1 MFGQPAPY
9 CAGCP
14 YRFTYSLFGR
24 GGVVLLLLGFGVLLA
39 DGEVAAV
46 DGALELGPLLA
57 LGGCVLGAVGHK
69 LVEGYQA
76 GLELTTAVG
85 GREAVA
91 ERLLIGFQVAPVAA
105 EGIGADRQV
114 IDEGLNG

>member
-14 YRFTYSLFGR
+14 YRFTYRLLGR

-39 DGEVAAV
+39 DGGVAAV

-69 LVEGYQA
+69 VEEGHEA
-76 GLELTTAVG
+76 GLELSS
-85 GREAVA
+85 
-91 ERLLIGFQVAPVAA
+91 
-105 EGIGADRQV
+105 
-114 IDEGLNG
+114 